1 MWAWIGAALALG
13 GTLLAVGRARRS
25 ELSYYESQVYHMTR
39 RSHLRFA
46 AVSALFVLLFVAAGL
61 LPAIPAAVPLL
72 ALYTVLI
79 VLYGASFVRGASG
92 EDEL

>member
-1 MWAWIGAALALG
+1 VWSWIGAVLALA
-13 GTLLAVGRARRS
+13 GTLLAASRAWRPGV
-25 ELSYYESQVYHMTR
+25 SYYESQVYHMTR

-46 AVSALFVLLFVAAGL
+46 AVSALFVLLFAAGGL
-61 LPAIPAAVPLL
+61 EPRVPAVPLL
-72 ALYTVLI
+72 AVYTVLI